1 MAEHSK
7 IEWTDA
13 TWNTITGCELVDEG
27 CRNCYAALLAA
38 TRLKNHPSRKG
49 LARVNAAGVAK
60 FTGEVRLNEQWLL
73 DPIRWQRPRNIFVI
87 AHGDIAHRNVPDDWI
102 DKVFAVMA
110 LSNRH
115 NYQVLTKRPGR
126 LADYLYG
133 KGLVGGVVGREQRI
147 KDRAQSLVGLDWT
160 GDFPLPNAIIGTSV
174 SEQESADARREDLRK
189 IHHAGFKTFVSYE
202 PALGPVDWKGWEFVD
217 WIISGGESGP
227 HARPSYP
234 DWHRA
239 TRDFCLI
246 NEIAYL
252 FKQWGGWHPW
262 MEPLADGCINLISFG
277 KKPSHYYQDGDLIMS
292 RVGKKKAGRF
302 LDGKLHDGFPMRA
315 A

>member
-13 TWNTITGCELVDEG
+13 TWNAITGCELVDEG

-110 LSNRH
+110 LSNRRPPG
-115 NYQVLTKRPGR
+115 YEPGALPDCATPLKRECAITARGSLSPPSR
-126 LADYLYG
+126 DRTRSRSWS
-133 KGLVGGVVGREQRI
+133 GLE
-147 KDRAQSLVGLDWT
+147 ASL
-160 GDFPLPNAIIGTSV
+160 PLPTGGTG
-174 SEQESADARREDLRK
+174 QL
-189 IHHAGFKTFVSYE
+189 
-202 PALGPVDWKGWEFVD
+202 
-217 WIISGGESGP
+217 
-227 HARPSYP
+227 
-234 DWHRA
+234 HR
-239 TRDFCLI
+239 
-246 NEIAYL
+246 
-252 FKQWGGWHPW
+252 HPRCRQ
-262 MEPLADGCINLISFG
+262 A
-277 KKPSHYYQDGDLIMS
+277 
-292 RVGKKKAGRF
+292 
-302 LDGKLHDGFPMRA
+302 
-315 A
+315 